1 MNYLAHA
8 WLARHGDAAILG
20 ALLGDF
26 VHGRSA
32 PDAWPDAVRTEI
44 LLHRHVDA
52 WTDRHPQVVALRAGF
67 GPHRRFAGIVLDVYF
82 DHCLARDPR
91 YWQDEPLPA
100 FCQRVYRVLAAH
112 RAQLPPR
119 LAALLPAMAAED
131 WLGGYR
137 RRAQVDVVVRRL
149 ARRLSRQGERLLAC
163 LPLLKAQEAAIDRG
177 FDAFFPA
184 LCAEVGR
191 VRAGK
196 GSSPHPHDEEP

>member
-8 WLARHGDAAILG
+8 WLARHSDAAILG

-26 VHGRSA
+26 VRGPPPA
-32 PDAWPDAVRTEI
+32 DAWPAEVRAEI
-44 LLHRHVDA
+44 LLHRHVDT
-52 WTDRHPQVVALRAGF
+52 WTDRHPRIVTLRAGF
-67 GPHRRFAGIVLDVYF
+67 GPYRRFAGIVLDVYF
-82 DHCLARDPR
+82 DHCLARDPA
-91 YWQDEPLPA
+91 YWQDEPLAA
-100 FCQRVYRVLAAH
+100 FCRRVYGVLATH

-119 LAALLPAMAAED
+119 LAALAPRMAAED

-137 RRAQVDVVVRRL
+137 RRAQVDAAIIGL
-149 ARRLSRQGERLLAC
+149 AGRLSRHGERLRAC
-163 LPLLKAQEAAIDRG
+163 LPLLRTQQAMIDRG

-196 GSSPHPHDEEP
+196 GSGPHPHDEEP